1 MIMEVHDGPGV
12 LPGRYAG
19 SAIPIHSGST
29 PQQVAL
35 AEQQAAADAL
45 AGRICAA
52 AAMATQS
59 ECQLLELIG
68 EFDQIG
74 AIRWWTDVKSL
85 AHWLSWACAMAPGV
99 AREHVRVAKAL
110 PRMPTVAEAFRQ
122 SRLSYSKVREITRV
136 VDVVDESRLCELALT
151 ATASQLAR
159 MISGYRAA
167 DGSRIRQ
174 QPKRAVTWH
183 NREDGMVDFTVRLPA
198 EEAAVL
204 IAAITAAKDQFGA
217 PPAKPDPCEGD
228 QKATDP
234 AYSSADALLDVA
246 RVFLDTAPEDRSGED
261 RTLVVVHVSAENL
274 GRRIGDGNVP
284 AGTCDDAEDKV
295 AGGTRHGGRDVPAGT
310 CVDSDTNG
318 SGRLRHD
325 SDGGDVLAGSGGEVG
340 DVPAGTFS
348 AEEVADPT
356 CHIDGVGPIE
366 TETARRLA
374 CDSSLLGAVVTKH
387 GNVLALGRSRR
398 LVSRALRRALMIRDS
413 MCRFPGCHQ
422 TRHLQAHHRIS
433 WADGGATDLGNLILL
448 CQWHHTAVHEGGMT
462 IRHTASDEPGQRW
475 EFVMP
480 DGSPHRPWY
489 TTEHLPTLLRQQ
501 LDRQREHDTAQLA
514 AVTGFNHPDAQTIRP
529 GWAGE
534 RFDLHECV
542 QALFNMKL
550 PEQDQQAA

>member
-274 GRRIGDGNVP
+274 SRS
-284 AGTCDDAEDKV
+284 AGP
-295 AGGTRHGGRDVPAGT
+295 DVPAGT
-310 CVDSDTNG
+310 RDN
-318 SGRLRHD
+318 HEE
-325 SDGGDVLAGSGGEVG
+325 ASGGSDVVAG
-340 DVPAGTFS
+340 DVPAGTPERVKPDS
-348 AEEVADPT
+348 AGTGSAVENVPAGTHHPSHDDVSAGTLSGRRRVDPT

-366 TETARRLA
+366 AETARRLS
-374 CDSSLLGAVVTKH
+374 CDSSLLGAIVTERGK
-387 GNVLALGRSRR
+387 VLALGRTRR
-398 LVSRALRRALMIRDS
+398 LVSRALRRALMIRDR

-422 TRHLQAHHRIS
+422 TRHLQAHHRIP
-433 WADGGATDLGNLILL
+433 WADGGATDLDNLILL
-448 CQWHHTAVHEGGMT
+448 CQWHHTAVHEGGMI
-462 IRHTASDEPGQRW
+462 IRPATGEGVRG

-480 DGSPHRPWY
+480 DGKPHQPWY
-489 TTEHLPTLLRQQ
+489 SAERLPHLLCDQ
-501 LDRQREHDTAQLA
+501 LDRQRAEDAANLT
-514 AVTGFNHPDAQTIRP
+514 AVTGFNHPAAQTIRP

-542 QALFNMKL
+542 HALFRIKL
-550 PEQDQQAA
+550 PDQDQQAA